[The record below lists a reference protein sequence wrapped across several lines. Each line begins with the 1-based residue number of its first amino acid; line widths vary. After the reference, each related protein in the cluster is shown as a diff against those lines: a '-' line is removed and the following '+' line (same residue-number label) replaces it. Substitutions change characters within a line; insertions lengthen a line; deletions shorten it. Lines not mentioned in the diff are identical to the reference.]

1 MGVEALVKKV
11 KPSDVRTE
19 LGLTQKEL
27 GALSGLSH
35 VTIIRAESGI
45 SIQRLSAHAI
55 FKALNKERVAQGLPR
70 LQFDMLDWKI
80 QGSKDN

>member
-35 VTIIRAESGI
+35 VTIIRAENGI

-55 FKALNKERVAQGLPR
+55 FKALNKERVTQGLHR
-70 LQFDMLDWKI
+70 LKFEEMDWKI
-80 QGSKDN
+80 QGED